1 MRGKHYPAT
10 DIKPYTAAF
19 FRNFI
24 IRFRTRFVK
33 ESIYLP
39 APKKHFF
46 LTREK
51 NSFILF
57 ISPLR
62 SLQYYNCLMKKEG
75 FIMADELNLEQLK
88 TKAESLVKSITG
100 DKDLLASFTKDP
112 IGTLEK
118 KLGIDLPDEQI
129 NQLIKMIK
137 EKLGDAGTKTLIQKI
152 LGFFKK

>member
-1 MRGKHYPAT
+1 
-10 DIKPYTAAF
+10 
-19 FRNFI
+19 
-24 IRFRTRFVK
+24 
-33 ESIYLP
+33 
-39 APKKHFF
+39 
-46 LTREK
+46 
-51 NSFILF
+51 
-57 ISPLR
+57 
-62 SLQYYNCLMKKEG
+62 MKKEG

-152 LGFFKK
+152 LGFCKK